1 MLSHALRVATIVAVA
16 LSITAP
22 AFALCNPGTKNCI
35 PAGGP
40 GSRLAAA
47 KNQVF
52 TQPTSG
58 QCDPGPAGICSDD
71 LPGSDARTAPKPGF
85 RPIIGTGVLV
95 K

>member
-1 MLSHALRVATIVAVA
+1 MFSHALRVATIVAVA

-35 PAGGP
+35 PDGGP
-40 GSRLAAA
+40 GSRLAQA

-71 LPGSDARTAPKPGF
+71 LPGSARTAPKTGF
-85 RPIIGTGVLV
+85 HPITSATPIVV